1 MLSAQVVVASSSQKN
16 LPNAKKDVVTM
27 DHDEGES
34 SAEEEDDGEDAYK
47 ISSGD
52 DSSPLSLW
60 FDFCFSDG

>member
-1 MLSAQVVVASSSQKN
+1 
-16 LPNAKKDVVTM
+16 M

-34 SAEEEDDGEDAYK
+34 SAEEEDDGEDVYK

-52 DSSPLSLW
+52 DSSTLSLW